1 MAASCVLASLGA
13 GDPEARR
20 HRRKEHLRVVLIEDN
35 EVFRQALELLLA
47 LQGQIEVVA
56 SEPDG
61 ANAAVL
67 CDELRPDVILV
78 DYRLPGLDGVQV
90 TKLVH
95 EHCPDVAIVALTAA
109 AGEREIQAM
118 LAAGAV
124 AYVRKDESLDA
135 IVGAIRAAAPVT

>member
-1 MAASCVLASLGA
+1 MT
-13 GDPEARR
+13 
-20 HRRKEHLRVVLIEDN
+20 RVVLIEDN
-35 EVFRQALELLLA
+35 EVFRQALELLLT

-61 ANAAVL
+61 VRAAEL
-67 CDELRPDVILV
+67 CHELRPDVMLV

-95 EHCPDVAIVALTAA
+95 ERCPDVAIIALTAA
-109 AGEREIQAM
+109 AGEREIEAM

-135 IVGAIRAAAPVT
+135 IVGAIRAAAPVN